1 MIINYVF
8 LLLFITSCNNK
19 QLDLEKTHSEN
30 IQKIQIDKPEIEQII
45 IKHFGGRSLNDS
57 IVYLINNKGFE
68 FHIYSKNKEKSS
80 SKIKELEEGIFT
92 DLTNK
97 IDLSNF
103 KEITNGKSFQETD
116 GYDTE
121 IKIITKSDTISKING
136 FKNENWDLITIFINS
151 LNYN

>member
-19 QLDLEKTHSEN
+19 QLDLEKTRSEN
-30 IQKIQIDKPEIEQII
+30 IQKNHIDKPEIEQII